1 MLNTYQGSETN
12 QKALEI
18 KEKEKAEHE
27 NELLG

>member
-12 QKALEI
+12 QKPLEI

-27 NELLG
+27 DELLG